1 MRKTVKGMRRWTKEG
16 RSSGPLKGKS
26 KERRRTKTA
35 RQLLKSWAR
44 TDNSFAE
51 GIPSRHASR
60 ASKLL
65 PQVNP
70 HCRIRA
76 LLLSWEK
83 IVAEPFVVF
92 IPHRR
97 RNVKRRG
104 AQPVRDYSLFDMLS
118 RKRRS
123 RGLGSDHISSGAP
136 IAAIRPSF
144 MKAMRVET
152 FRANSSSWVTM
163 NTH

>member
-60 ASKLL
+60 ASKPH
-65 PQVNP
+65 PQVYP
-70 HCRIRA
+70 QRRIRVPS
-76 LLLSWEK
+76 LLKRIFHDTYTPPPAKCQSTCCCSELRPDKQGTGSCSAPGPLRPRPGRLRQW
-83 IVAEPFVVF
+83 IGLNSAFRSFRNASRDMLPRSPFV
-92 IPHRR
+92 
-97 RNVKRRG
+97 
-104 AQPVRDYSLFDMLS
+104 
-118 RKRRS
+118 RS
-123 RGLGSDHISSGAP
+123 RTA
-136 IAAIRPSF
+136 
-144 MKAMRVET
+144 T
-152 FRANSSSWVTM
+152 
-163 NTH
+163 